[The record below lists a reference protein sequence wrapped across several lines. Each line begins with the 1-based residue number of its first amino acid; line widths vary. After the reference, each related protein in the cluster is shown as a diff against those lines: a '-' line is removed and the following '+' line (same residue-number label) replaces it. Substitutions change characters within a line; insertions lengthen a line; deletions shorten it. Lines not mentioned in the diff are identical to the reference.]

1 MSHHP
6 HPASQQRAGLA
17 TSGQQ
22 CEAASSD
29 RSKFFS
35 GQKKKKIK
43 IKALPARHQLLMWR
57 SGALLA
63 AK

>member
-1 MSHHP
+1 MC
-6 HPASQQRAGLA
+6 GLGATA
-17 TSGQQ
+17 TSSQQ

-35 GQKKKKIK
+35 GQKKKLKIET
-43 IKALPARHQLLMWR
+43 LPARRQLLMWR